1 MSNAYKDW
9 KNENQQEARRM
20 VDFMRQAADSMFELA
35 YNEPSDEMDRLA
47 VRINELYG
55 DTVELFQKMELIR
68 STKGGL
74 MSN

>member
-20 VDFMRQAADSMFELA
+20 VDFMRRAADSMFELA
-35 YNEPSDEMDRLA
+35 FTEPSDEMDSLA

-55 DTVELFQKMELIR
+55 DTVELFDKMELIDR
-68 STKGGL
+68 QKEGL
-74 MSN
+74 